1 MTMVD
6 KCGFR
11 GVADERRARYAGAHR
26 RQQMKLYVLALHT
39 KIELV
44 SIFVANKYRYL
55 GIILL

>member
-26 RQQMKLYVLALHT
+26 RQQMKLYVL
-39 KIELV
+39 E
-44 SIFVANKYRYL
+44 RYTQK
-55 GIILL
+55 